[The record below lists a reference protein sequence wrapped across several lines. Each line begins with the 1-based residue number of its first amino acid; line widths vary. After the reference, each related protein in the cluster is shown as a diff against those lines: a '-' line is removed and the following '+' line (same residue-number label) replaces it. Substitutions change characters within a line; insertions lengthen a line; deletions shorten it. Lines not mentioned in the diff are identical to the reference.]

1 MSQEDYTFALK
12 AENDKKQ
19 TEYRQ
24 EFERRANDLK
34 KKYDLKMLKV
44 RNEMEQYRKNLIK
57 HLEQKKDDKIKKLT
71 TEHTKKYSDI
81 KAYYTEITATNLDL
95 IRQLRNQISGLHKKE
110 DENKRL
116 LNQIERERKELIEP
130 LKQL

>member
-57 HLEQKKDDKIKKLT
+57 HL
-71 TEHTKKYSDI
+71 
-81 KAYYTEITATNLDL
+81 
-95 IRQLRNQISGLHKKE
+95 
-110 DENKRL
+110 
-116 LNQIERERKELIEP
+116 
-130 LKQL
+130 